1 MKSPRLQLRQIRR
14 RPRHVIYPNGTPV
27 AHSLSDCPDDIACM
41 KKLDD
46 EIVFDAV
53 KSLLAHSKNEKIK
66 SRWLLSV
73 DSIPLATM
81 KRRN

>member
-1 MKSPRLQLRQIRR
+1 
-14 RPRHVIYPNGTPV
+14 
-27 AHSLSDCPDDIACM
+27 M

-53 KSLLAHSKNEKIK
+53 KSLLAHCKNEKIK
-66 SRWLLSV
+66 SRWLLRV
-73 DSIPLATM
+73 DSTPLATM

>member
-1 MKSPRLQLRQIRR
+1 MSFALR
-14 RPRHVIYPNGTPV
+14 TPV
-27 AHSLSDCPDDIACM
+27 AHSLSGCPNDIACM

-46 EIVFDAV
+46 EIVFNAV

-66 SRWLLSV
+66 SRWLLRV
-73 DSIPLATM
+73 DSTPLATM